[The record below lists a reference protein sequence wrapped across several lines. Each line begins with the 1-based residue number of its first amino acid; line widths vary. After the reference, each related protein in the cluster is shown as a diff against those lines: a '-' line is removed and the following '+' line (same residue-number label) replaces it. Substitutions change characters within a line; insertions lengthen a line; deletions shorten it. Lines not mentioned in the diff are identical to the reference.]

1 MTNKNKITRGYK
13 PLANGTARYA
23 KVKLDERYVRD
34 LIAGQKRIAEGV
46 AREATPEEC
55 KKIYEFVRPPMNP
68 NYNGLSR

>member
-1 MTNKNKITRGYK
+1 MTTKSDITSGYI
-13 PLANGTARYA
+13 PLTSGTSRYA
-23 KVKLDERYVRD
+23 KVKLGERYVGD